1 MIHSFLMVGQS
12 NMAGRGYLNEA
23 PEIDY
28 SHIRILR
35 NGCWQKVFQ
44 PINPDVRFAG
54 FSLAE
59 SFAEMYAKEH
69 GVEVGLIPCAV
80 GGTCIEQWCIG
91 GELFDHACYMAELAA
106 RGTEIKG
113 ILWHQGESD
122 CAPDKYPF
130 YEEKLSVIIDAFRSK
145 PYLKEVPFIMGEL
158 GEYLGSLNPSLDY
171 DNYIYINQALH
182 NLAKSKD
189 RVGIVSSK
197 GLTPNPDNLHFNAKS
212 LYEFGLRYFEEYEKY
227 VIK

>member
-1 MIHSFLMVGQS
+1 
-12 NMAGRGYLNEA
+12 
-23 PEIDY
+23 
-28 SHIRILR
+28 
-35 NGCWQKVFQ
+35 
-44 PINPDVRFAG
+44 
-54 FSLAE
+54 
-59 SFAEMYAKEH
+59 
-69 GVEVGLIPCAV
+69 
-80 GGTCIEQWCIG
+80 
-91 GELFDHACYMAELAA
+91 LFDHACYMAELAS
-106 RGTEIKG
+106 RNSEIKG

-122 CAPDKYPF
+122 CPDDKYPF

-212 LYEFGLRYFEEYEKY
+212 LYEFGLRYFEEYENTRSILSSKDY
-227 VIK
+227 IVQ